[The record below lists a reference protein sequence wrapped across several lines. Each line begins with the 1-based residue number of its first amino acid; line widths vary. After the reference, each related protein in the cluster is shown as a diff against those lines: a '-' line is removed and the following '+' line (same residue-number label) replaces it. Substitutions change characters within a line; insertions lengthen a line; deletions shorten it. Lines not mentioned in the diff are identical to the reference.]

1 MIKFLNKYLKPIY
14 LKLLIYFL
22 LGITSNLLIL
32 IQPLIIGKLIDI
44 LTSSNLTN
52 NNKLY
57 YLKIY
62 CCVLIIIFISKI
74 FTEFNYKILLQ
85 KLNTILAHKIN
96 KEFIVKLQNTTYKN
110 ILNSDKTYLIHRIT
124 SDSGTIIT
132 FFLQN
137 IVDIIVSICSIILIV
152 VIFYKINISFFY
164 ILCLF
169 IPIYIIIY
177 FLFKDKI
184 YDSNLNYKD
193 SLDKYFSLLNEQIKN
208 YKFLK
213 INQLFEYMNSKLD
226 TIFDLHLNNVI
237 NYSKILFIF
246 SSASTVIAQIMN
258 IIFLFI
264 GGLKVINNTLSIGI
278 LSSLNS
284 YFSIVLDK
292 IGYLINFG
300 SNYQNAKVAVNRLKE
315 LENMNIEKFGD
326 IELLSINRINL
337 KNVTLTINNKKIL
350 NNINYTFNH
359 GNIYN
364 IKGKN
369 GSGKSSLVSLLLGL
383 YKSENGEILYNNINI
398 QKLKFNSI
406 RKNLISVV
414 EQEPTILCDTALN
427 NIILDNNYDKDTFYY
442 LKNKVNINY
451 LLDSSSE
458 NNIVTEK
465 ISGGEKQKIAILR
478 SLIKKSDIII
488 MDEFNSALDKKSEK
502 IFKEILPEIKINK
515 IIIIITHN
523 NYFDDISDYIINL
536 ENGSILQ

>member
-32 IQPLIIGKLIDI
+32 IQPLIIGRLIDI

-137 IVDIIVSICSIILIV
+137 IVDIIVSVCSIILIIA
-152 VIFYKINISFFY
+152 IFYNINISFFY
-164 ILCLF
+164 ILCFF

-383 YKSENGEILYNNINI
+383 YKAENGEILYNNINI

>member
-383 YKSENGEILYNNINI
+383 YKAENGEILYNNINI